1 LNNMPET
8 EIDKIQKGMME
19 YLEETENEQTYH
31 IIRETALRTAN
42 EIFNK
47 IIDKS
52 DDLFRCECGQE
63 FHAISIKD
71 IKELQKAFEVD

>member
-1 LNNMPET
+1 MT

-19 YLEETENEQTYH
+19 YIEATGSRKECH
-31 IIRETALRTAN
+31 IVRETALRTAN

-63 FHAISIKD
+63 FHAIGIEEIK
-71 IKELQKAFEVD
+71 KLQKEFEVE

>member
-1 LNNMPET
+1 MPET
-8 EIDKIQKGMME
+8 EIDKIQKGMIKYIE
-19 YLEETENEQTYH
+19 ATESREKYH
-31 IIRETALRTAN
+31 VIRETALRTAN